1 MVIAKMLKEED
12 IHIFDTFHSA
22 MWIYDSLHNRIR
34 WGNTEAIAFWR
45 KKDLSDLRDYDYSAE
60 QTEADRA
67 VIKDD
72 LDEYRLGNDNS
83 QWCSFTPTDIT
94 KEVYCHFSG
103 IELSDGRVETLVQV
117 IISKESLDSELSI
130 HTASTLVSLWNING
144 QLTSSNR
151 LFKEY
156 YSHATK
162 SFIDLFSSL
171 QQGENLWS
179 EVIEHG
185 FAEQELCLPTLE
197 GNRWYQLT
205 INLNKK
211 GHTERIT
218 LRQQDTTARKHRELH
233 HQKLATTDQL
243 TQIHNRFG
251 VTNIIDKIIKNR
263 TPFTLFLIDL
273 DKFKN
278 VNDYYGH
285 DKGDAL
291 LKAVA
296 FRLQSIFVDA
306 LAISRLGGDEFLML
320 MPAKGHDAKKQEG
333 SKLMRCLNTPYHISG
348 LGNVQSGG
356 SIGVVSYP
364 TDADSMSELLLL
376 ADTAMYTSKSSKFE
390 GCSFF
395 NREMAQPLLRRQ
407 QIRNGLQEA
416 IDKSQL
422 LHHFEPI
429 MLIDDR
435 TIAFHEIQTY
445 WLHPEIGMLQ
455 SEDFIHIA
463 DEMSLMSAI
472 ELQSLTRACKQI
484 LSDHNSAPVLVKI
497 SINEIQSGRTLKN
510 LQSLSTYLTKVP
522 FKLQLAIR
530 EKDIAGRELNV
541 KKQLAL
547 LSELHISIVLDDF
560 SAGGIDL
567 TKLSSLPINI
577 LRFHKGFTGSLN
589 TQKNCF
595 LSSLMLSAKQAKYQL
610 ICKGVNDV
618 DTIKQL
624 NDMGCDFIQ
633 DLPIH
638 LIEKKISINRLLNV
652 QK

>member
-1 MVIAKMLKEED
+1 MVIATMLKEKN
-12 IHIFDTFHSA
+12 IHIFNTFHSA
-22 MWIYDSLHNRIR
+22 VWIYDSLRNRIR

-45 KKDLSDLRDYDYSAE
+45 KKDLADLRDYDYSAE

-72 LDEYRLGNDNS
+72 LDEYRLGNDKS
-83 QWCSFTPTDIT
+83 QWCSFTPKDIT

-117 IISKESLDSELSI
+117 IISKVCLDTELSI
-130 HTASTLVSLWNING
+130 HTASTLVSLWDISG

-156 YSHATK
+156 YGDQNK
-162 SFIDLFSSL
+162 SFLDLFSSL
-171 QQGENLWS
+171 QHGHSLWS
-179 EVIEHG
+179 EVIENG

-205 INLNKK
+205 INFNKK

-233 HQKLATTDQL
+233 HKKLATTDQL
-243 TQIHNRFG
+243 TQIYNRFG
-251 VTNIIDKIIKNR
+251 VTNIIEKIIKSR
-263 TPFTLFLIDL
+263 SPFTLFLIDL

-296 FRLQSIFVDA
+296 FRLNSIFEDA

-320 MPAKGHDAKKQEG
+320 MPAKGHDTKKQEG

-364 TDADSMSELLLL
+364 TDAESMSELLLL

-407 QIRNGLQEA
+407 KIRNGLQEA

-422 LHHFEPI
+422 LQHFEPI

-445 WLHPEIGMLQ
+445 WLHPELGMLQ
-455 SEDFIHIA
+455 SEDFTHIA

-472 ELQSLTRACKQI
+472 ELLSLTRACKQI
-484 LSDHNSAPVLVKI
+484 LSDPHSAPVLMKL
-497 SINEIQSGRTLKN
+497 SINEIQSGRTIKN
-510 LQSLSTYLTKVP
+510 LQSLSSYLTKAP
-522 FKLQLAIR
+522 FKLQLAIC
-530 EKDIAGRELNV
+530 EKDIAGREQNIA
-541 KKQLAL
+541 KQLSL
-547 LSELHISIVLDDF
+547 ISELHVSIVLDDF
-560 SAGGIDL
+560 STGGIDL
-567 TKLSSLPINI
+567 TKLSSLPINT
-577 LRFHKGFTGSLN
+577 LRFHQDFTNSLSR
-589 TQKNCF
+589 QKSCF
-595 LSSLMLSAKQAKYQL
+595 LSSLMLSAKQAKYLL
-610 ICKGVNDV
+610 ICKGVNDI
-618 DTIKQL
+618 DTIKKL

-638 LIEKKISINRLLNV
+638 LIEKKSA
-652 QK
+652 